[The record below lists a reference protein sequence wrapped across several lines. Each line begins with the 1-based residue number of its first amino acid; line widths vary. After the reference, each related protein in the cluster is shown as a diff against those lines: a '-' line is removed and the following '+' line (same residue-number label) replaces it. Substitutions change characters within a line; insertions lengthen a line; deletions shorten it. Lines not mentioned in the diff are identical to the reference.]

1 MASKI
6 QVFGEEWFERHQ
18 DRLLFF
24 LNEAPFR
31 RMSRK
36 LLRIHPRDCP
46 VGTEITRIGPNR
58 FSYGDS
64 VKQADGGRIWTRTTD
79 FRTHAKFSKRLFFGL
94 HPLWRGMHMW
104 DSLLAERLS
113 PALDLGFNTLTQ
125 YPSYPVTNTCDGI
138 TGSFDVGFYWN
149 NRTSSP
155 NNAFTSVGLDVP
167 FGGLSTSAMGVG
179 WEWDVDIYSGSSPL
193 YFDRFFGPLF
203 LFDTSALGAS
213 ASILSAT
220 ESLVSPAV
228 APPSNW
234 TFSSGLPAFT
244 IVSSNPASN
253 TLIHVGDIATFGS
266 ISFCDVPVSLSAFS
280 GGFASINWLFNA
292 AGRAAISKIG
302 VTKTA
307 LRDAVYDIPNVS
319 PTGSGG
325 SNGYLYLTFSSYTG
339 QTYDPK
345 LVVTW
350 STGSAASGGYEGE
363 ISIRPR
369 LASPK
374 NDAVDVLPSISFPPP
389 GIWGMEQSL
398 PPLHQI
404 PFTRCEPVNVYPSPA
419 PLPSLTKWGWDQ
431 SLPLPYALARNR
443 PIIVDVLKSIS
454 PPSLKAWQF
463 EPALPPQYRK
473 PFPQAS
479 PVDTF
484 PLAPRRPW
492 GWEPWPVPAFRIPAL
507 RASLVEVLPRVQLP
521 AWGYEQSLPP
531 LHALPPVRSPYL
543 DILPAIMRPLA
554 GWDLYGPAQ
563 YRIPHVPPFPV
574 EVLPTFLAGTSGWE
588 AAGALQCRILFPR
601 PTDLPVLPAVFRN
614 IWGWEASLPQPFRFQ
629 PSILPQPD
637 IFPYALAGTSG
648 WEEIGSLQHR
658 IPAIVPHLVQALPS
672 LQPPDWGWE
681 SALPPSFRSPVG
693 RSFHVEVFSPVPFGA
708 KGFELIGP
716 SQYRNPIAHPMP
728 ADILP
733 GLLAGLSGWDQPGL
747 PSSGQAARPLPS
759 MEAIARLLAGT
770 SGWET
775 IGSLP
780 FRPAAFQS
788 PFADTLPGM
797 VVGPSGW
804 EAIGEMPFRTV
815 KLQPPPG
822 DVLLSIPPSLWGW
835 EERFVPIHRA
845 VPVHPFGTD
854 SLPAALAYGDWG
866 WDQQGGLFHPPGQR
880 IVLLDDWWPPSAP
893 PAFRPTGGGYKPWY
907 GWRYPEIYE
916 DDDLRQRLERTIEA
930 IDEELERLASEEED
944 GQQGTRIIV
953 PELLPPGWQDDGQGG
968 WREDVRDHRQR
979 REEGRRQQQDPFR
992 HVHYNFASDLD
1003 FGVRRRIIGILDRAE
1018 HRKVDIFGSEAF
1030 RTSENALVKGRF
1042 VERGT
1047 NAWVVRLD
1055 ARARLE
1061 IAREAVAEGFKLLSF
1076 DDTSLSFIHRPT
1088 FPWKP
1093 VLWGAAAG
1101 STIMGAGIFTGWL
1114 IWGRNPR
1121 K

>member
-1 MASKI
+1 M
-6 QVFGEEWFERHQ
+6 
-18 DRLLFF
+18 
-24 LNEAPFR
+24 
-31 RMSRK
+31 
-36 LLRIHPRDCP
+36 
-46 VGTEITRIGPNR
+46 
-58 FSYGDS
+58 
-64 VKQADGGRIWTRTTD
+64 
-79 FRTHAKFSKRLFFGL
+79 
-94 HPLWRGMHMW
+94 
-104 DSLLAERLS
+104 
-113 PALDLGFNTLTQ
+113 
-125 YPSYPVTNTCDGI
+125 
-138 TGSFDVGFYWN
+138 
-149 NRTSSP
+149 
-155 NNAFTSVGLDVP
+155 
-167 FGGLSTSAMGVG
+167 
-179 WEWDVDIYSGSSPL
+179 
-193 YFDRFFGPLF
+193 
-203 LFDTSALGAS
+203 
-213 ASILSAT
+213 
-220 ESLVSPAV
+220 
-228 APPSNW
+228 
-234 TFSSGLPAFT
+234 
-244 IVSSNPASN
+244 
-253 TLIHVGDIATFGS
+253 
-266 ISFCDVPVSLSAFS
+266 
-280 GGFASINWLFNA
+280 
-292 AGRAAISKIG
+292 
-302 VTKTA
+302 
-307 LRDAVYDIPNVS
+307 
-319 PTGSGG
+319 
-325 SNGYLYLTFSSYTG
+325 
-339 QTYDPK
+339 
-345 LVVTW
+345 
-350 STGSAASGGYEGE
+350 
-363 ISIRPR
+363 
-369 LASPK
+369 
-374 NDAVDVLPSISFPPP
+374 
-389 GIWGMEQSL
+389 
-398 PPLHQI
+398 
-404 PFTRCEPVNVYPSPA
+404 
-419 PLPSLTKWGWDQ
+419 
-431 SLPLPYALARNR
+431 
-443 PIIVDVLKSIS
+443 
-454 PPSLKAWQF
+454 
-463 EPALPPQYRK
+463 
-473 PFPQAS
+473 
-479 PVDTF
+479 
-484 PLAPRRPW
+484 
-492 GWEPWPVPAFRIPAL
+492 
-507 RASLVEVLPRVQLP
+507 
-521 AWGYEQSLPP
+521 
-531 LHALPPVRSPYL
+531 
-543 DILPAIMRPLA
+543 
-554 GWDLYGPAQ
+554 
-563 YRIPHVPPFPV
+563 
-574 EVLPTFLAGTSGWE
+574 
-588 AAGALQCRILFPR
+588 
-601 PTDLPVLPAVFRN
+601 
-614 IWGWEASLPQPFRFQ
+614 
-629 PSILPQPD
+629 
-637 IFPYALAGTSG
+637 
-648 WEEIGSLQHR
+648 
-658 IPAIVPHLVQALPS
+658 
-672 LQPPDWGWE
+672 
-681 SALPPSFRSPVG
+681 
-693 RSFHVEVFSPVPFGA
+693 EVFSPVPFGA
-708 KGFELIGP
+708 KGYELIGP